1 MVYSSD
7 GESSDDDDDDD
18 DDINDYFGALPT
30 AADAADQEDQD
41 NVVDVRIPGAE
52 HLLVLLDCS
61 PDMFV
66 PSVPIKSKHKRHFEY
81 EEEEEDDDDVSMQD
95 DETNGNNIDS
105 QKSGNSN
112 KKLMSPVDA
121 VITSLQE
128 LVRQTVRNS
137 VISKSGK
144 RNGFGLTLFGTKKR
158 SRLPMWQDLYRGRHH
173 HHTTN
178 NNTSETN
185 DDDDSDSEDD
195 EDGSDDSNDDNNRA
209 EKANRSSSETTVHTV
224 IPLEPP
230 GILTIKSLRQ
240 CLEDP
245 NHNNERRLDLQE
257 EFADMS
263 INDHKDMDATSDTM
277 EEQQAKT
284 KSPSKKSQQS
294 NYDNN
299 NKGTGG
305 ASLLTCLNDI
315 SQTFRDAP
323 CVKKPGTNSKMNP
336 NVGDDTKTI
345 WIFTNQDNPCGVSSL
360 VEGNSNEDNNNNN
373 NNKSDGRSPIET
385 PQQEQAN
392 ILKNTA
398 VDLKEN
404 GFRLVVFP
412 LPNHRTLDK
421 RPFFRVETFYDT
433 IAETPANL
441 LNLMRSQKDYEL
453 DLNEV
458 LEGHW
463 KTVRKAFDV
472 PLIFP
477 DQIPEP
483 KKKGFDGVKSEIT
496 GSTVQD
502 GNVEEEDVKPGATD
516 DDNDVEDKEAK
527 RLQEAKRTG
536 IWLDFF
542 SPVQFQTEPAKV
554 KILREMGLNDENVE
568 LERITYLLAKET
580 GERLTVKK
588 SSDTSKEAKEVAA
601 QQPGLERIRTFHK
614 LGKSNYIKITQQELA
629 ILKRK
634 SNANSQFK
642 SLVLLGFKK
651 QSSIPFHH
659 NLKSYFVYPNDK
671 VVEGSKE
678 AFAHLH
684 QSMLSK
690 NVVGIGELLTRKTA
704 TSRLVSIHAF
714 AEELEEVEDDEGNNE
729 DGGADGDNTPFLEQ
743 KFPPGWIV
751 SILPFEDD
759 LRSMPVDES
768 MEDDFEVSQEVL
780 AATENLVKEMFG
792 QECDLA
798 RYVFV
803 VFLCLIFLPVTKFP
817 VADPFPPSSHRS

>member
-7 GESSDDDDDDD
+7 GDNSSSDDDDD
-18 DDINDYFGALPT
+18 DDINDYFGELPT
-30 AADAADQEDQD
+30 AAVDEDHQD
-41 NVVDVRIPGAE
+41 NDVVDVRIPGAE

-66 PSVPIKSKHKRHFEY
+66 PAVPLKSQHKRHFDY
-81 EEEEEDDDDVSMQD
+81 EEEEVDDDLPEDDGNPN
-95 DETNGNNIDS
+95 TKNKKNG
-105 QKSGNSN
+105 QQQH
-112 KKLMSPVDA
+112 KKLMAPVDA
-121 VITSLQE
+121 VISSLQE

-158 SRLPMWQDLYRGRHH
+158 SRLPIWQDLYRGRN
-173 HHTTN
+173 N
-178 NNTSETN
+178 NNTTSKTKDGDSDDSDS
-185 DDDDSDSEDD
+185 DDDDSNEDKPK
-195 EDGSDDSNDDNNRA
+195 RA
-209 EKANRSSSETTVHTV
+209 NKENRSSNETTVHTLL
-224 IPLEPP
+224 PLEPP
-230 GILTIKSLRQ
+230 GILTIKQLRQ
-240 CLEDP
+240 CLKDP
-245 NHNNERRLDLQE
+245 NHSNERRLDLQE
-257 EFADMS
+257 EFSTVSSREDDDTDT
-263 INDHKDMDATSDTM
+263 INMEDTTNPS
-277 EEQQAKT
+277 QTT
-284 KSPSKKSQQS
+284 KRS
-294 NYDNN
+294 N
-299 NKGTGG
+299 GG
-305 ASLLTCLNDI
+305 EGASSLLTCLNDI
-315 SQTFRDAP
+315 SQTFREAP
-323 CVKKPGTNSKMNP
+323 CVKKPGTNTKINP

-345 WIFTNQDNPCGVSSL
+345 WIFTNQDDPCGL
-360 VEGNSNEDNNNNN
+360 VLGDTNSKDQSKDNINNNDNN
-373 NNKSDGRSPIET
+373 DGTATET
-385 PQQEQAN
+385 PQQEQAT

-398 VDLKEN
+398 MDLKEN
-404 GFRLVVFP
+404 GFRLMVFP
-412 LPNHRTLDK
+412 LPNHRTLDQ
-421 RPFFRVETFYDT
+421 RPFFRVETFYET

-441 LNLMRSQKDYEL
+441 LHLMRSNNREYEL
-453 DLNEV
+453 DLNDV

-483 KKKGFDGVKSEIT
+483 KKEVDGVKSEAIGT
-496 GSTVQD
+496 A
-502 GNVEEEDVKPGATD
+502 NNNAEEEDIKPDITE
-516 DDNDVEDKEAK
+516 DDNGEDEEAK
-527 RLQEAKRTG
+527 RLQEAKRMG

-554 KILREMGLNDENVE
+554 KILREMGVNDENVE
-568 LERITYLLAKET
+568 LERINYLLVKET

-614 LGKSNYIKITQQELA
+614 LGKSNYIKISQKELA
-629 ILKRK
+629 LLKRK
-634 SNANSQFK
+634 SNANSEFK

-651 QSSIPFHH
+651 HSSIPFHH

-671 VVEGSKE
+671 FVEGSKE

-690 NVVGIGELLTRKTA
+690 NVVGIGELLTRKSA

-714 AEELEEVEDDEGNNE
+714 AEELEEVEDEASNDEH
-729 DGGADGDNTPFLEQ
+729 GGADGDDAPFLEQ

-759 LRSMPVDES
+759 LRAMPVDES

-780 AATENLVKEMFG
+780 EATENLVKEMFG

-798 RYVFV
+798 RYIFFCF
-803 VFLCLIFLPVTKFP
+803 FLC
-817 VADPFPPSSHRS
+817 